1 MHGYGV
7 NGANGMVGQ
16 FVSDGSGNF
25 AGVLDSNNS
34 GVTAVASA
42 LTGATYSFSGSA
54 RGSMAT
60 QDGSFTANVYMI
72 DPNLNLLDPSNPT
85 GGGGGL
91 MLETDANAFDNGM
104 LAVQTTGNISGNYAM
119 GWRFRPGTVS
129 GFSNNF
135 DVAVTAAM
143 AIGPG
148 GTFSG
153 EGEWDV
159 VMSGLAPDQPMS
171 GTFAA
176 DGNNPGRY
184 TGTFSPSPDADLPTT
199 YYQISDSQLVMLEMD
214 SAVADGFLV
223 KQNLP

>member
-1 MHGYGV
+1 M
-7 NGANGMVGQ
+7 
-16 FVSDGSGNF
+16 
-25 AGVLDSNNS
+25 
-34 GVTAVASA
+34 T
-42 LTGATYSFSGSA
+42 
-54 RGSMAT
+54 
-60 QDGSFTANVYMI
+60 
-72 DPNLNLLDPSNPT
+72 DPNINLLDPSNPK

-104 LAVQTTGNISGNYAM
+104 LAVQTPGSISGNYAM
-119 GWRFRPGTVS
+119 GWRYRPGTVT
-129 GFSNNF
+129 GFANNF
-135 DVAVTAAM
+135 DVAVTAALE
-143 AIGPG
+143 IGTG

-176 DGNNPGRY
+176 DANNPGRY
-184 TGTFSPSPDADLPTT
+184 TGTFSPSPDANLPTT
-199 YYQISDSQLVMLEMD
+199 YYQINDSQLVMLEMN